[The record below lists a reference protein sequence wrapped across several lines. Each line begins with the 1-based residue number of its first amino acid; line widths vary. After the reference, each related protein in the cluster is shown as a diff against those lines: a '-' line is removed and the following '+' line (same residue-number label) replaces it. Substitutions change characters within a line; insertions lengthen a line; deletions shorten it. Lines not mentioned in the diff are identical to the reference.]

1 MIYVSSNN
9 VRHPVTKTFTTIHYT
24 SPNYTELHFT
34 THAYITMSN
43 VTQKFSCEIFP
54 GLQIND
60 ILVSQIG

>member
-9 VRHPVTKTFTTIHYT
+9 VRHPVTKTFTTLHYT

-43 VTQKFSCEIFP
+43 VTQKFSYEIFR